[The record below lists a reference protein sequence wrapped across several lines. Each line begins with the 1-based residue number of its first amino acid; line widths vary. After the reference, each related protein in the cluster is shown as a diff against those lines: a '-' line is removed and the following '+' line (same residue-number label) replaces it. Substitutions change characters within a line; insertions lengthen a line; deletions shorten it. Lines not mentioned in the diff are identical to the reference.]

1 MSTQKKQVKKPAEK
15 NKKSVAQQIFGFVVG
30 FGMMVVLLIGIDVV
44 VTRVEETNSYINY
57 LEVQLA
63 EERAEDMYLDD
74 LIDLYGDNIELE
86 TELDWFEEYLDVIEY
101 MYELEAENEYLEE
114 RLENAPV
121 VIEYVEVPTIVYEP
135 EIVYV
140 DVPVAVETGYTFEEV
155 SNIIDEFI
163 EFAIE
168 INENPNEYLVVW
180 EDEVLYIY
188 EIDTY
193 GSQQGDLTLIEEY
206 TIYELIELTK

>member
-30 FGMMVVLLIGIDVV
+30 FGMMVVLLIGVDVV
-44 VTRVEETNSYINY
+44 ATRVEETNSYINY